1 MGTEHLCSGTLSCH
15 VFGVQ
20 RPSDAPMSQL
30 TGPQGPKEIRSEN
43 SGRGNGFSSRQVK
56 LIRGRRGKCS
66 ENFFVKLATKKD
78 QH

>member
-15 VFGVQ
+15 VFRVSCVQ

-30 TGPQGPKEIRSEN
+30 TGPQGPEEIRSEN

-56 LIRGRRGKCS
+56 LIRGPG
-66 ENFFVKLATKKD
+66 
-78 QH
+78 

>member
-1 MGTEHLCSGTLSCH
+1 MGTEHLCSGTLSH
-15 VFGVQ
+15 VFRVQ
-20 RPSDAPMSQL
+20 RRSDAPMSQL
-30 TGPQGPKEIRSEN
+30 TGPQGPKEIRSEK

-56 LIRGRRGKCS
+56 LIRGPGKCS